1 MEDVNYNDTVIVPF
15 LEKKC
20 KDLLSHNLVLEA
32 KLLVEQT
39 KVKNYENFVNSENEK
54 IAGFLSQIENLKV
67 QIINSNQLVNNIQIE
82 KNTIEQERNNLLN
95 HLTMMQSQVI
105 REQSLK
111 DNAVSE
117 YQNLNAKYNEVQQ
130 KMTDLENINKNLV
143 SEFEEYKKKIN
154 EPRSRKQQSS
164 VV

>member
-1 MEDVNYNDTVIVPF
+1 
-15 LEKKC
+15 
-20 KDLLSHNLVLEA
+20 
-32 KLLVEQT
+32 
-39 KVKNYENFVNSENEK
+39 
-54 IAGFLSQIENLKV
+54 
-67 QIINSNQLVNNIQIE
+67 
-82 KNTIEQERNNLLN
+82 
-95 HLTMMQSQVI
+95 MMQSQVI